1 MKPSID
7 AKDLSSTYAIGE
19 NIAQEVLDTCRGSKR
34 SAALVIAGAAVLNIG
49 PREAAQAFSF
59 AVRRLDSETDPEI
72 IRDPSILPAVV
83 SLSVRA
89 AELLQNGGPPTETN
103 LEVCRRAMRETGIAL
118 TIRLKQLI
126 APK

>member
-7 AKDLSSTYAIGE
+7 AKDLSATYAIGE
-19 NIAQEVLDTCRGSKR
+19 TIAQQVLDTCNGSKR

-59 AVRRLDSETDPEI
+59 AVRRLDSETDPEM

-83 SLSVRA
+83 ALAVRA
-89 AELLQNGGPPTETN
+89 GDLLQNGGPPNETN
-103 LEVCRRAMRETGIAL
+103 LEVCRKVMRETGVSL
-118 TIRLKQLI
+118 TVRLNQLL